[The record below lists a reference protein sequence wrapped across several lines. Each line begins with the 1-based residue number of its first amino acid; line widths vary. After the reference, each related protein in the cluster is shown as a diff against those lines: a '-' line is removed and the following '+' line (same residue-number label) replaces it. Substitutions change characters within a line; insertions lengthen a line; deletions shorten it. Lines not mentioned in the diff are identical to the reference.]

1 METENRAKKS
11 IFSFLTQLVPLFIFG
26 HFAHH
31 LVLALMVPLLPYIRE
46 EFALSY
52 AQVGWLT
59 TAFNFSYGISQLPA
73 GWLSDKVGPRLML
86 FVGIAG
92 VSIIGL
98 FIGMSPTYIFL
109 AVLLVLMGVAGGGY
123 HPAAAPLV
131 SASVT
136 PEKRGRAL
144 GFHQIGGSV
153 SFFVAPLIAAGI
165 AGALGWRGTFISV
178 SIPIIVFGI
187 LLHFLIGRVLGKKE
201 PVTGNAKKAEEP
213 EIVSADYFRLAVFL
227 VLGITGYLAAYLLVS
242 FIPLYMVDVFTM
254 SESASAM
261 MLAVAYSGGIW
272 AAPLGGYLSDKFGKF
287 TVIFLNGVIA
297 AVAIYLFGIVGKGF
311 GLIAA
316 LILLG
321 MGMNLGMPVVE
332 SYIITHV
339 PLQRRSTVLGLYYM
353 GSRGGLALAP
363 LVGMVIDNR
372 GFLLAF
378 NGLVYITVGVV
389 VVSAL
394 LLIGGRRLRRNRLS

>member
-1 METENRAKKS
+1 
-11 IFSFLTQLVPLFIFG
+11 
-26 HFAHH
+26 
-31 LVLALMVPLLPYIRE
+31 MVPLTPYIRE
-46 EFALSY
+46 EFALTY
-52 AQVGWLT
+52 AQVGWLA

-73 GWLSDKVGPRLML
+73 GWLADRLGPRLML

-98 FIGMSPTYIFL
+98 FIGMSPNYIFL
-109 AVLLVLMGVAGGGY
+109 AVLLVLMGIAGGGY

-165 AGALGWRGTFISV
+165 AGMLGWRGTFISV
-178 SIPIIVFGI
+178 SIPIIAFGI
-187 LLHFLIGRVLGKKE
+187 LLHFLIGRVIGKKAQTVE
-201 PVTGNAKKAEEP
+201 TGQKEEAVEVITGN
-213 EIVSADYFRLAVFL
+213 SFRLTVFL
-227 VLGITGYLAAYLLVS
+227 ILGISGYLAAYLIVS
-242 FIPLYMVDVFTM
+242 FIPLYMVDIFGM

-297 AVAIYLFGIVGKGF
+297 VISIYLFGIVGEGF

-316 LILLG
+316 LVLLG

-339 PLQRRSTVLGLYYM
+339 SQKRRSTILGLYYM

-363 LVGMVIDNR
+363 LVGMVIDKD
-372 GFLLAF
+372 GFVPAF
-378 NGLVYITVGVV
+378 NGLAVITIGVV

-394 LLIGGRRLRRNRLS
+394 LLFGEKIYARNRIS